1 MKQGKRIRGNRS
13 DRYGQGRGV
22 RKEKNA
28 CTVWAHVNSHS
39 CTHTFTQTHTGLLH
53 LLRVQT
59 EEQKKR

>member
-1 MKQGKRIRGNRS
+1 MKRGKKIRGNRP

-22 RKEKNA
+22 REEKNA
-28 CTVWAHVNSHS
+28 RAVWVHVNLHS
-39 CTHTFTQTHTGLLH
+39 RTQTHTGLLH